1 MKIIHN
7 ADIRKMM
14 IDAGMNQTSLAGALG
29 ITPQR
34 VSQQLSA
41 PLTSTAKRKYMACLK
56 EQYTNYMYQRNRE
69 NR

>member
-7 ADIRKMM
+7 TDVRKMM
-14 IDAGMNQTSLAGALG
+14 IDAGMNQTALAGALG

-34 VSQQLSA
+34 VSQQLSV
-41 PLTSTAKRKYMACLK
+41 PLTSTAKEKYMACLK